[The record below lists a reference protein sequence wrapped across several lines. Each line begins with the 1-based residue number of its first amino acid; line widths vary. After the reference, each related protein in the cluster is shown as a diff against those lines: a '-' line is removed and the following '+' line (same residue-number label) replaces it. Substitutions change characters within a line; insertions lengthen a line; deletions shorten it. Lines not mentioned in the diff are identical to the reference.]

1 MYDVAHQKESTRD
14 DKMTVA
20 FDVMIVGAGPAGT
33 SCAYNLKRLNPDL
46 NILLIDKASF
56 PRYKPCG
63 GGISPDVFN
72 YFDFDLN
79 EAIDYRCN
87 QSVMVIN
94 GKRTYTETS
103 EVLMVRRE
111 VFDDFLLNKT
121 IEMGVAVKTNCEVL
135 NIDSHQHY
143 AHVETSEGLFSGKVV
158 VLAEGGRGKLA
169 KKLGL
174 TASQN
179 VVAGMEYEHY
189 TPELDGKLE
198 INFDQGNSFYAWN
211 FPKSDGLSLGVGA
224 LIKGKKKKGIG
235 LPQQLKQY
243 IKQFKVQSVDK
254 QHLHGHPIML
264 YSGRAKLV
272 HQSVVLIGE
281 VAGCVDPLTAEG
293 IRPAIKSGYLAAN
306 VLNQVMMKNKNKHL
320 KKYNKIF
327 HQAIG
332 KDFQYARILA
342 YFIQKKRAVVLPL
355 LNSKRAID
363 AFMRVFSG
371 QATYSSYI
379 SKKRIFKLMT
389 KKN

>member
-1 MYDVAHQKESTRD
+1 
-14 DKMTVA
+14 MTIA
-20 FDVMIVGAGPAGT
+20 SDAIIVGEGPAGS

-46 NILLIDKASF
+46 NILVIDKATF

-72 YFDFDLN
+72 YFDFDLSD
-79 EAIDYRCN
+79 AVDYRCN

-94 GKRTYTETS
+94 GKRTHTDTS

-111 VFDDFLLNKT
+111 VFDDFLLKKT
-121 IEMGVAVKTNCEVL
+121 IEAGIEVKTNCEVTA
-135 NIDSHQHY
+135 IESHKNY
-143 AHVETSEGLFSGKVV
+143 AHVHTSEGLFSAKVV

-169 KKLGL
+169 KKLGM
-174 TASQN
+174 TPN
-179 VVAGMEYEHY
+179 HHVVAGMEYEHY
-189 TPELDGKLE
+189 TPERDGKLE

-224 LIKGKKKKGIG
+224 FIKGKKKKGIG
-235 LPQQLKQY
+235 VPQQLKQY
-243 IKQFKVQSVDK
+243 ITQFKVEALDK
-254 QHLHGHPIML
+254 KNLHGHPIML

-272 HQSVVLIGE
+272 HQSVLLIGE

-293 IRPAIKSGYLAAN
+293 IRPAIKSGYLAAQ
-306 VLNQVMMKNKNKHL
+306 VLNQAMRKNKNKHL

-327 HQAIG
+327 HQSIG

-342 YFIQKKRAVVLPL
+342 YFIQKKRAIVLPL

-371 QATYSSYI
+371 DATYSSYI
-379 SKKRIFKLMT
+379 SKKRIFKLI
-389 KKN
+389 KKSMGSGSN